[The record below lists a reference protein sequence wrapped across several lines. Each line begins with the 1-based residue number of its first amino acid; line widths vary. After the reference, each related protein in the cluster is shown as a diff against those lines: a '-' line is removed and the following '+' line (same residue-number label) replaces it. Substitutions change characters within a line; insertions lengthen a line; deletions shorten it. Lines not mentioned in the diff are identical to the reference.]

1 MHFGG
6 ALEACGNQMSAM
18 YLFNRVDKLPFFNTL
33 RKFWVFSKGSRHNAG
48 GADAKVL

>member
-18 YLFNRVDKLPFFNTL
+18 YMFNRVDKLPFL
-33 RKFWVFSKGSRHNAG
+33 AH
-48 GADAKVL
+48 